1 MNEVRILN
9 KFCKKLKITES
20 FFLFINIPHSYK
32 TSKQTKKKKTSYILI
47 VRVVWVLYSCSLLGT
62 MQSWKL
68 YLCCK
73 CVQTYAEYICWLCPN
88 VPGEC
93 SDNVCDLVSC
103 ANGGVCFANRADGY
117 ICLCPF
123 GFRGALCEES
133 ESTISPFSPP
143 HTCKSAHISIQFT
156 RRVLNSCEKRKN
168 KIPAVSSYLLTST
181 YCHINL
187 SR

>member
-1 MNEVRILN
+1 MQEIKNHW
-9 KFCKKLKITES
+9 K
-20 FFLFINIPHSYK
+20 FFLIYKYTPFIQN
-32 TSKQTKKKKTSYILI
+32 KQANKKKPHIFWLCVLCECCTPAHFS
-47 VRVVWVLYSCSLLGT
+47 VVGAGLFIGT

-117 ICLCPF
+117 ICLCPL

-133 ESTISPFSPP
+133 ESTIFPFSPP
-143 HTCKSAHISIQFT
+143 HTCKSVHISIRFT

-181 YCHINL
+181 YCHINF